1 MALTKRT
8 WYAKSPTG
16 QRLKR
21 VAWGFTV
28 QVGARQIRRSD
39 ASWTKED
46 AENAEAQYRLGIG
59 LDQPESQP
67 SKTFGEVAAQY
78 LEVKRGKRSW
88 KDDSRTLDRLL
99 KAFGRDSLIT
109 TLTAERISQYQAK
122 RKAELSARRRDRDGN
137 PVPVSP
143 AAVNRELAL
152 LRHLLVLAEEWGY
165 IEKVP
170 RIRLEK
176 EPEGRLR
183 FLTSEEIARLLA
195 ACEQSKHP
203 ELATVVT
210 VALNTGMRK
219 GEVLGLTWDRV
230 DFARGVLLLE
240 RTKSGRRRE
249 VPMNQAVYDVLSR
262 LTGSRQG
269 RVFQSPTIRT
279 AFERAVE
286 VAKLEDFRFH
296 DLRHTAASYL
306 VMRGASLVDVR
317 AVLGHSDVKMTMRYA
332 HLSPEHLRSA
342 VAKLD
347 GLTSSPVTSTQAMSS
362 EATPT
367 PAVSSHSQHNPGK
380 IEPASRVS
388 A

>member
-1 MALTKRT
+1 MSVTKRT
-8 WYAKSPTG
+8 WYSKSPTG
-16 QRLKR
+16 QRVKR
-21 VAWGFTV
+21 IAYGYTLQIGGR
-28 QVGARQIRRSD
+28 QVRKFD

-59 LDQPESQP
+59 LDQPEEQP
-67 SKTFGEVAAQY
+67 AKTFGAVAAQY

-88 KDDSRTLDRLL
+88 ADDKRTLDRLL
-99 KAFGRDSLIT
+99 KAFGRETLIT
-109 TLTAERISQYQAK
+109 TLTAERIAQYQAK
-122 RKAELSARRRDRDGN
+122 RKTETSARRRGQDGK

-183 FLTSEEIARLLA
+183 FLTSEEITRLLA
-195 ACEQSKHP
+195 ACEESKHS

-240 RTKSGRRRE
+240 KTKSGRRRE
-249 VPMNQAVYDVLSR
+249 VPMNDAVYAALSKQ
-262 LTGSRQG
+262 TGRQG
-269 RVFQSPTIRT
+269 RVFQSPTIRS
-279 AFERAVE
+279 AFEKAVE

-306 VMRGASLVDVR
+306 VMRGASLADVR
-317 AVLGHSDVKMTMRYA
+317 AVLGHSDIKMTMRYA
-332 HLSPEHLRSA
+332 HLSPEHLRAA
-342 VAKLD
+342 VSRLD
-347 GLTSSPVTSTQAMSS
+347 GLTTARVAAQA
-362 EATPT
+362 
-367 PAVSSHSQHNPGK
+367 PAASAQSQHNGGK
-380 IEPASRVS
+380 ISPASHVS